1 MPLLAHASFI
11 YSHTHNS
18 MACDHH
24 QMLAHLMSKAKIRC
38 YDDMLAQYD
47 MLPLPSPQGFSF
59 NLGQDTK
66 RPCIAHLLLSGDKAT
81 SSAHPAT
88 LNK

>member
-1 MPLLAHASFI
+1 MPLIAHASFI
-11 YSHTHNS
+11 CSHTHNS

-24 QMLAHLMSKAKIRC
+24 QMLAHLMSKAKMRC
-38 YDDMLAQYD
+38 YDD

-66 RPCIAHLLLSGDKAT
+66 RPCIEHLLLSEDKAT
-81 SSAHPAT
+81 SAELKPLLLLT
-88 LNK
+88 QQL